1 MDYYEEISYRP
12 MKFQKQNITKKSR
25 AVIDQHLKISNCAS
39 LVIWNCVSIL
49 YSFDGKLFLFLFL
62 IF

>member
-1 MDYYEEISYRP
+1 

-39 LVIWNCVSIL
+39 LVIWNYVSIL